1 MTNMPEPDRSAASR
15 GDSGTTTG
23 KSRLE
28 TLKPRV
34 QRGARL
40 PKVGPA
46 ISPIKIAQ
54 RVFIKPDDPDAVP
67 RRASIRDRLKRN
79 RKPLSS
85 ALASLVFHGTV
96 LLLLLWLATHWQMAT
111 RLAPGVLA
119 EFTEAVDIQQLEVE
133 PAIPVNVELSQPDV
147 SPLESTSVDLA
158 TDTDTLADT
167 DIPSVLPA
175 ELPAETPSVSD
186 ATLSTARAT
195 AVPSGGGL
203 QGRDADA
210 RAALAA
216 KHGGSAA
223 SEAAVERAL
232 NWIVR
237 HQFEDGGWRL
247 QFHEGPCE
255 GRCGDEGQME
265 SPNAATSLALLAL
278 MGAGYTSERGPYQ
291 NEISAGL
298 DFLVARMRNTSY
310 GGSFRE
316 GERGMYSQG
325 LATMAL
331 SEAYAMTGDSI
342 LTAPIIKAIEYIEKA
357 QHGRGGWR
365 YEAGYPGDMLVTG
378 WQLMAL
384 KSAQQAG
391 FKVDTEVL
399 ANVDRFVDSLEVTQA
414 GLYRYGPERNG
425 AEPASTAV
433 GMLMKMY
440 LGQRRDHP
448 NLREGALYLS
458 DMEPS
463 PGNIYFN
470 YYATMV
476 LHHRRGRHW
485 KKWNPKVRD
494 FLIRQQVQRGHE
506 EGSWHFED
514 RLGTGRQGGRLY
526 STAMAAMT
534 LEIYYRFLPL
544 YGYQPIEAEEVS
556 TDDLHDDKVPN

>member
-1 MTNMPEPDRSAASR
+1 MTNLPEPERSAASR
-15 GDSGTTTG
+15 GESVAKSD

-28 TLKPRV
+28 TFKPRV
-34 QRGARL
+34 KRGSRL
-40 PKVGPA
+40 PQVGPA
-46 ISPIKIAQ
+46 VSQVKVVQ
-54 RVFIKPDDPDAVP
+54 RVFIEPDDSDAVAEP
-67 RRASIRDRLKRN
+67 ATIRDRLKRN

-85 ALASLVFHGTV
+85 VLASLLFHSAV
-96 LLLLLWLATHWQMAT
+96 LLCLLWLATRWQMAT
-111 RLAPGVLA
+111 QLAPGVLA
-119 EFTEAVDIQQLEVE
+119 EFTEAADIQQLEVE
-133 PAIPVNVELSQPDV
+133 PAVPVNVELPQPDT

-158 TDTDTLADT
+158 TESDTMADM
-167 DIPSVLPA
+167 DIPSVLPV
-175 ELPAETPSVSD
+175 EVPAETPSVSD

-203 QGRDADA
+203 QGRDAEA

-232 NWIVR
+232 EWIVR
-237 HQFEDGGWRL
+237 HQFDDGGWRL
-247 QFHEGPCE
+247 QFHDGPCD
-255 GRCGDEGQME
+255 GRCGNEGQME

-278 MGAGYTSERGPYQ
+278 MGAGYTSESGPYQ
-291 NEISAGL
+291 DEISAGL
-298 DFLVARMRNTSY
+298 DFLIARMRSTSY

-331 SEAYAMTGDSI
+331 SEAYAMTEKSS
-342 LTAPIIKAIEYIEKA
+342 LAAPIIDAIEYIEKA

-365 YEAGYPGDMLVTG
+365 YEAGFPGDMLVTG

-391 FKVDTEVL
+391 FEVDPEVL
-399 ANVDRFVDSLEVTQA
+399 KKVGRFVDSLEVTQA
-414 GLYRYGPERNG
+414 GLYRYGPERSG
-425 AEPASTAV
+425 AEQASTAV

-440 LGQRRDHP
+440 LGERRDHP

-463 PGNIYFN
+463 ADNIYYN

-485 KKWNPKVRD
+485 KQWNPKMRD
-494 FLIRQQVQRGHE
+494 FLIGQQVRRGHE

-534 LEIYYRFLPL
+534 LEVYYRFLPL
-544 YGYQPIEAEEVS
+544 YGYEPIEVKEEVS
-556 TDDLHDDKVPN
+556 TE